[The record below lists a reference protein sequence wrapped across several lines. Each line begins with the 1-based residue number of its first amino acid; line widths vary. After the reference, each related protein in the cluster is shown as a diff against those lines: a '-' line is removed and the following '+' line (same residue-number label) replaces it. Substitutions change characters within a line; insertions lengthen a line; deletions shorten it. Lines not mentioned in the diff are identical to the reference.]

1 VNVKV
6 YDIKGREVEEM
17 ELDKDIFSGEI
28 NQAVLRKAVL
38 AYQSNQRQGTACTK
52 TRGEVRGGGRK
63 PWVQKGT
70 GRARVGSIRS
80 PIWVGGGTVFG
91 PKSRSFKYSLS
102 KRIKRLAL
110 RDALRKKIN
119 EGLFFVLNEF
129 LIEEPKTKR
138 MVEFLNNFSVKGKA
152 LLIVD
157 RWNDNMKKASSNLK
171 NLELNLVRLVCAFD
185 VLACDS
191 VFITKQALAK
201 LEERLKR

>member
-1 VNVKV
+1 
-6 YDIKGREVEEM
+6 M

-28 NQAVLRKAVL
+28 NQAVLREAVL

-63 PWVQKGT
+63 PWIQKGT
-70 GRARVGSIRS
+70 GRARAGSIRS

-91 PKSRSFKYSLS
+91 PKPRSFKYPLS
-102 KRIKRLAL
+102 RRIKRLAL

-138 MVEFLNNFSVKGKA
+138 MVEFLNNFSVEGKV

-171 NLELNLVRLVCAFD
+171 NLELNLAHLVCAFD

>member
-1 VNVKV
+1 MNVKV

-28 NQAVLRKAVL
+28 NQAVLREAVL

-63 PWVQKGT
+63 PWIQKGT
-70 GRARVGSIRS
+70 GRARAGSIRS

-91 PKSRSFKYSLS
+91 PKPRSFKYPLS
-102 KRIKRLAL
+102 RRIKRLAL

-138 MVEFLNNFSVKGKA
+138 MVEFLNNFSVEGKV

-171 NLELNLVRLVCAFD
+171 NLELNLAHLVCAFD